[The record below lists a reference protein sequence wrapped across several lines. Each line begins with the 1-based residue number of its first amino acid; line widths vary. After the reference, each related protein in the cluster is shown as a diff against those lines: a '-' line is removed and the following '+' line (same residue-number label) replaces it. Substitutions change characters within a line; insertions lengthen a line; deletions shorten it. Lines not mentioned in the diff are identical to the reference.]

1 MTLQWTDVADRL
13 EETALGDT
21 LADGTILQDGQR
33 AALLAICER
42 LRGGQRALLL
52 ADEVGMGKTLIAAAL
67 IKAVQ
72 RSGGRAAIIIPPGLG
87 AQWQAEL
94 RRFDTADHTLSPLRS
109 YWGFIQAYTRAEHLS
124 DRQLLRERRE
134 RELAD
139 RRLQLQLPSGTWAQ
153 EPLLLLSHT
162 LGRLVQTEGTQTE
175 YQALL
180 DAILKVHAGTRA
192 YRRDPAKA
200 AYQNV
205 ARAAAE
211 RILAGLSSREQRQL
225 CEGLTHRAPDLRKAI
240 CFAMGRALGRFD
252 LIVIDEAHKTRGAES
267 SLSRV
272 LDALVWKS
280 ETAFHLGMTATPVEL
295 DPEQW
300 TNTLARLS
308 VRSEHLTEM
317 ADAIQ
322 RYDREVQNIQ
332 ADEALTSDLVNRYA
346 EASRILYAALAPWV
360 LRRDKREDH
369 LLQRFGKVCGS
380 HREIVP
386 IEVPI
391 SKMPLAWRRI
401 FLASEA
407 LSQLHEERLSP
418 QDRRMRLSLPSGRYL
433 RDVAEEMARLQA
445 FDDEIMQDDSPGE
458 PIGPWQRLNRE
469 LLGEEGVSLFD
480 HPAVIR
486 TAEEI
491 EHAVRAGHK
500 VLVFGRFIKPMRALT
515 FLLDARE
522 MVRRL
527 CAEDKVENRWPQAA
541 LGELDSER
549 EAALKVA
556 LSDPAVN
563 TRGLDRKAVDE
574 RLRERASR
582 FEAARRANLEA
593 MRRELVGDPAAADLR
608 EFWLADAGRRD
619 GNSALLAA
627 LEDQRSFSERHQPWS
642 KNALLAAFRSLVGEV
657 TIADQVDDSD
667 INVKARLAEHLL
679 DFAGREGH
687 FARLMYGDTAPQTR
701 RLLQAAFNRA
711 GSWPQVLVAQ
721 SLVGREGLNLHQACR
736 MVVLLHLEWNPAH
749 VEQQIGRV
757 DRIDSKWAREAD
769 AYLGTENTSSPPP
782 KIIIRPV
789 IISGSYDDHHWS
801 ILKRRWDSMRAQLN
815 GDIISEAQV
824 DASEPERQALFDKIR
839 AATPT
844 FAPPPLANRQKRV

>member
-1 MTLQWTDVADRL
+1 MTLQWTMVADRL
-13 EETALGDT
+13 EATALSES
-21 LADGTILQDGQR
+21 LADGTKLQDGQR

-42 LRGGQRALLL
+42 LRRGQRAILL

-67 IKAVQ
+67 IKSVQ
-72 RSGGRAAIIIPPGLG
+72 SSGGRAAIIIPPGLG

-94 RRFDTADHTLSPLRS
+94 RRFDIADSTLSPLRS
-109 YWGFIQAYTRAEHLS
+109 YWAFIQAYARAEHLS

-139 RRLQLQLPSGTWAQ
+139 RRLQLQLPSGTWAE

-180 DAILKVHAGTRA
+180 DAILKVNAGTRA
-192 YRRDPAKA
+192 YRRDPTIA

-211 RILAGLSSREQRQL
+211 RILAGLSCRERHQL
-225 CEGLTHRAPDLRKAI
+225 CEGLSHRTRDIRTAI
-240 CFAMGRALGRFD
+240 CLAMGRALGKFD

-272 LDALVWKS
+272 LDTLVWKS
-280 ETAFHLGMTATPVEL
+280 KTAFHLGMTATPVEL
-295 DPEQW
+295 DPDQW
-300 TNTLARLS
+300 THTLARLS
-308 VRSEHLTEM
+308 VRSEHLAGM

-322 RYDREVQNIQ
+322 LYDREVQNIQ
-332 ADEALTSDLVNRYA
+332 ADEALTQDLVNRYV
-346 EASRILYAALAPWV
+346 EASSALHSALAPWV
-360 LRRDKREDH
+360 LRRDKREDD
-369 LLQRFGKVCGS
+369 LLKRFGETCGS

-386 IEVPI
+386 IDVPI

-418 QDRRMRLSLPSGRYL
+418 QDRRLRLSLPSGRSL
-433 RDVAEEMARLQA
+433 RDVSEEMARLQA
-445 FDDEIMQDDSPGE
+445 YDDELMQDDTPSQSV
-458 PIGPWQRLNRE
+458 GPWQRLSRE
-469 LLGEEGVSLFD
+469 LLDEDGISLFD

-491 EHAVRAGHK
+491 EIAVRAGHK

-527 CAEDKVENRWPQAA
+527 CAEDKVENRWPQAG
-541 LGELDSER
+541 LGELDVER
-549 EAALKVA
+549 EAALKAA
-556 LSDPAVN
+556 LRDPAVN
-563 TRGLDRKAVDE
+563 TRGLDRNAADKT
-574 RLRERASR
+574 LRERAHR

-593 MRRELVGDPAAADLR
+593 MRRELADDLEAADLK
-608 EFWLADAGRRD
+608 EFWFADGGRRD

-627 LEDQRSFSERHQPWS
+627 LEDQRSFSERHQPWT
-642 KNALLAAFRSLVGEV
+642 KEALLAAFRSLVSEV
-657 TIADQVDDSD
+657 TSGDQADDSD
-667 INVKARLAEHLL
+667 IDVKARLTEHLF

-687 FARLMYGDTAPQTR
+687 FARLMYGNTAPQTR
-701 RLLQAAFNRA
+701 RLLQAAFNRE

-721 SLVGREGLNLHQACR
+721 SLVGREGLNLHQSCR

-757 DRIDSKWAREAD
+757 DRIDSKWAREAE
-769 AYLGTENTSSPPP
+769 AYLSTGDVSSSPPR
-782 KIIIRPV
+782 IVVRPV
-789 IISGSYDDHHWS
+789 IVSGSYDDHHWS

-815 GDIISEAQV
+815 GDIIPETDV

-839 AATPT
+839 AATPR
-844 FAPPPLANRQKRV
+844 FAPPPLADHRRRV